1 MKKIELNSLDLEVK
15 RMMLETPSLFPSRI
29 HCLEF
34 IFCTIGTGYK
44 WQPDGTLKDYNGRDR
59 RTPATPMPKHI
70 EKAEPYDFRIT
81 KGVLD
86 DVEAVRIEYEDLTRG
101 FREKHI
107 DFLCSTPHTIGEEYH
122 FMRVYPMSWEY
133 SPMCIAAQ
141 NPHRIADEWRAG
153 IREFIHWYLPKVN
166 GQYGCFN
173 DPDTKEPQVELIKDP
188 RVRENYI
195 MCRKVL
201 KMLMTD
207 TDYKEAK
214 TLMTY
219 TKKFTSKLLAEI
231 KREEKDD

>member
-1 MKKIELNSLDLEVK
+1 
-15 RMMLETPSLFPSRI
+15 
-29 HCLEF
+29 
-34 IFCTIGTGYK
+34 
-44 WQPDGTLKDYNGRDR
+44 
-59 RTPATPMPKHI
+59 
-70 EKAEPYDFRIT
+70 
-81 KGVLD
+81 
-86 DVEAVRIEYEDLTRG
+86 
-101 FREKHI
+101 
-107 DFLCSTPHTIGEEYH
+107 
-122 FMRVYPMSWEY
+122 
-133 SPMCIAAQ
+133 
-141 NPHRIADEWRAG
+141 
-153 IREFIHWYLPKVN
+153 VN
-166 GQYGCFN
+166 GQYDCFN